1 MSNHQDGG
9 NSLEI
14 RIQKSSGGLGFV
26 GTPGNS
32 SKNVH
37 QSGRT
42 VKNGMQWRSSI
53 KVIPEG
59 IEVNWERLW

>member
-42 VKNGMQWRSSI
+42 VKNGMQ
-53 KVIPEG
+53 
-59 IEVNWERLW
+59 

>member
-9 NSLEI
+9 NFSEI
-14 RIQKSSGGLGFV
+14 RIQESFGGLGFV

-37 QSGRT
+37 QLGRT
-42 VKNGMQWRSSI
+42 VKNGM
-53 KVIPEG
+53 
-59 IEVNWERLW
+59 